1 MEHSPGSA
9 GFSLLA
15 SFFGRLKPA
24 LPGSGLLRSTFCR
37 LKPALPGLLLAA
49 LAPGWSADPWPQ
61 FRGINRDG
69 ISVEKDALAGMTAEG
84 PKPAWKAS
92 LGTGFTSIAVADGRV
107 YASGNSND
115 QDVLH
120 CLAAD
125 GGKTLW
131 TYPLPAKLDPKMY
144 EGGPNATP
152 TVAEGAVYL
161 FNKAGVAVRLD
172 AVTGKEQ
179 WKKELAKD
187 LGAAIPQWGFS
198 GSPTVIG
205 DRLYLNLGDHGTC
218 LNAATGAVVWKSV
231 GAAGYASPVPI
242 DAGKRLLVFAG
253 LALVLVETADGSV
266 VWSQDW
272 PTRYEVNSAEPLIAD
287 GKVFLSTGY
296 NFGCALFDIA
306 GAAPKELWRSKA
318 MRNHFNGCVLI
329 AGHLYG
335 FDEDTLKCLEW
346 ATGTE
351 KWAKRGLGKGS
362 LIAADGKLIVLSEKG
377 ELVIALASPAGFT
390 ETSRTQVLTGKCWTS
405 PALANGQI
413 YCRNAKGDL
422 VCLRVR

>member
-1 MEHSPGSA
+1 MQHPPGSA
-9 GFSLLA
+9 GFSLHAFSTARLA
-15 SFFGRLKPA
+15 PGLRL
-24 LPGSGLLRSTFCR
+24 T
-37 LKPALPGLLLAA
+37 ALPGLLLAV
-49 LAPGWSADPWPQ
+49 LAPVWSADPWPQ

-69 ISVEKDALAGMTAEG
+69 ISVEKDALAGLTAAG
-84 PKPAWKAS
+84 PKELWKAS
-92 LGTGFTSIAVADGRV
+92 IGTGFTSIAVADGRV

-125 GGKTLW
+125 SGKTQW
-131 TYPLPAKLDPKMY
+131 TYALPAKLDPKMY

-152 TVAEGAVYL
+152 TVADGAVYL
-161 FNKAGVAVRLD
+161 FSKAGVAARLD

-187 LGAAIPQWGFS
+187 LGAAIPKWGFS

-205 DRLYLNLGDHGTC
+205 DRLFLNLGDQGTC

-231 GAAGYASPVPI
+231 GAAGYSSPVPI

-253 LALVLVETADGSV
+253 LALVLVEAADGRV
-266 VWSQDW
+266 VWKQDW
-272 PTRYEVNSAEPLIAD
+272 QTRHEVNSAEPLIAD

-306 GAAPKELWRSKA
+306 GATPKELWRSQA
-318 MRNHFNGCVLI
+318 MRNHFNGSVLI

-335 FDEDTLKCLEW
+335 FDDTTLKCLEW

-351 KWAKRGLGKGS
+351 KWAKPGLGKGS
-362 LIAADGKLIVLSEKG
+362 LIAADGTLIVLSDKG
-377 ELVIALASPAGFT
+377 ELVIAPASPAGFT